1 MSFQQYK
8 PTSFG
13 FLPPVIKNL
22 LIINVLFFL
31 ATIGLRNAFN
41 IDLTDILG
49 LHYFT
54 SEKFQAYQIITY
66 MFMHGG
72 FSHMFFNMFA
82 LWMFG
87 GVLERVWGGKRF
99 LTYYLITGIGAAII
113 HYLIFYFQSAP
124 VLDATAYFMANPSL
138 ENFKEF
144 LDSSNFKIVSTT
156 IASDFNVFVPKY
168 NALANTNPS
177 EALQLATDFMVQ
189 YRIDYLNAP
198 VIVGASGAVYGL
210 LLAFG
215 MLFPNSM
222 IYLYFF
228 IPMKAKWFVVIFGV
242 LELVSG
248 FMDRPGDSVAHFAH
262 LGGMIFGYF
271 LIVFWKKNR

>member
-189 YRIDYLNAP
+189 YRVDYLNAP